1 MKSYSFKY
9 NQDLTTVNTIP
20 EELKLNGSSDLK
32 TERIFRERYRS
43 CYRYCFTIDKNL
55 LPEDKILYMNIPL
68 RRYWINEKSKIV
80 FLNVEDNLDM
90 IDFKNM
96 FYQPGDYSSSYYDT
110 PSVMEYLNVDLKC
123 LPCLLIDDVK
133 YMNEEFFPTDHTI
146 NNDSAITA
154 IKYLLIPFFLFKY
167 IPRITTFKFSTYKVF
182 TSLED
187 LEKHVNKNE
196 EKNNIAY
203 EKRKKRREEAEKQR
217 ELESYNK
224 PIILTSPRL
233 RVVKVVDNKTTKGVK
248 QGDILTV
255 TFSVE
260 DNRGSYAPDLMIYK
274 NDEFLF
280 KTTNTMFK
288 NFIEKF
294 LIKQI

>member
-20 EELKLNGSSDLK
+20 EELKLNGSSDIK
-32 TERIFRERYRS
+32 TERIFSERYRS

-68 RRYWINEKSKIV
+68 RRYWLNEKSKIV

-110 PSVMEYLNVDLKC
+110 PSIMERLNVDLTC
-123 LPCLLIDDVK
+123 LPCLLIDNVK
-133 YMNEEFFPTDHTI
+133 YMNDEFLGSDHVL
-146 NNDSAITA
+146 NNDSTITSL
-154 IKYLLIPFFLFKY
+154 KYLLIPFFVFKY
-167 IPRITTFKFSTYKVF
+167 LPHITTFKFSIYKVF
-182 TSLED
+182 RTLED
-187 LEKHVNKNE
+187 LEENINKND
-196 EKNNIAY
+196 EKSKIVY
-203 EKRKKRREEAEKQR
+203 EKRKKKREEAEKQK
-217 ELESYNK
+217 ELEQYNK
-224 PIILTSPRL
+224 PIILTSPKL
-233 RVVKVVDNKTTKGVK
+233 RVVRIVDNKTTKGVK
-248 QGDILTV
+248 PGDILTV

-280 KTTNTMFK
+280 RTTNTMFK
-288 NFIEKF
+288 NFIAKF

>member
-1 MKSYSFKY
+1 
-9 NQDLTTVNTIP
+9 
-20 EELKLNGSSDLK
+20 
-32 TERIFRERYRS
+32 
-43 CYRYCFTIDKNL
+43 
-55 LPEDKILYMNIPL
+55 MNIPL